1 MEPVVSGET
10 PAFEKVDYSMSM
22 AQANLYTLLIMVPII
37 IVLGGVYAALWGF
50 QRPAVEFAAL
60 FDGPWRLVA
69 AYGVLI
75 GILIVGV
82 VVHELIHGLT
92 WVLVGKKPWSAIKF
106 GFQKSTF
113 TPYTHLQEP
122 LQAGAYRIG
131 TWMPGF
137 ITGFLPAFYGI
148 LFGNSWLVMLGGL
161 FICAAGGDLLILWSL
176 RKVNKDALVEDHP
189 TRAGCYVLLE
199 NVNTERNFVNHEPHG
214 KH

>member
-1 MEPVVSGET
+1 MDPVVTDVNEVDG
-10 PAFEKVDYSMSM
+10 KQDYSMSM
-22 AQANLYTLLIMVPII
+22 AKANLYTLLIMVPIL
-37 IVLGGVYAALWGF
+37 IVLSLVYTALWGF
-50 QRPAVEFAAL
+50 HKPVDEFASL

-75 GILIVGV
+75 GILIVGI
-82 VVHELIHGLT
+82 VVHELIHGIA
-92 WVLVGKKPWSAIKF
+92 WVLAARKPWSAVKF
-106 GFQKSTF
+106 GFQWRTF
-113 TPYTHLQEP
+113 SPYTHLHEP

-176 RKVNKDALVEDHP
+176 RGVDKNALVEDHP
-189 TRAGCYVLLE
+189 TRAGCYVLQPAADE
-199 NVNTERNFVNHEPHG
+199 
-214 KH
+214 K